1 MFEPMNFISN
11 LSYMAEGM
19 ISIFVVIGIIVILTN
34 VINLMG
40 RKKKDN
46 NEE

>member
-1 MFEPMNFISN
+1 MFEPMNFIKN

-19 ISIFVVIGIIVILTN
+19 ISIFVVIGIIIILTN
-34 VINLMG
+34 LINLMG